1 MNENKDIYIEK
12 LSKKDTMHMTFQELQ
27 DWLDHC
33 IYDKMQYHTLNDLQ
47 KDTFDH
53 LLHYFRLNQ
62 FALHLIMAKAENCQY
77 FIKAIML
84 LWKEKN
90 PELVDTILEMV
101 ENMTKEHN
109 LELVKDETPEDAQ
122 RIIDRA
128 NELQEEYNQQKGYK

>member
-1 MNENKDIYIEK
+1 MEKDEYIEK
-12 LSKKDTMHMTFQELQ
+12 LSKKDTMCMTFQELQ

-33 IYDKMQYHTLNDLQ
+33 IYDKMQYHTLNELQ

-62 FALHLIMAKAENCQY
+62 FALHLIMAKAENNQY
-77 FIKAIML
+77 FIKSLML
-84 LWKEKN
+84 LLKESN
-90 PELVDTILEMV
+90 PKMVDTILEMV
-101 ENMTKEHN
+101 DNMTKEHN

-128 NELQEEYNQQKGYK
+128 NELQEEFNKK

>member
-1 MNENKDIYIEK
+1 MEKEIDIYIEK
-12 LSKKDTMHMTFQELQ
+12 LGKKDPMHMTFQELQ
-27 DWLDHC
+27 DWLDYC
-33 IYDKMQYHTLNDLQ
+33 ICDKMQYHTLNELQ

-77 FIKAIML
+77 FIKSIML

-90 PELVDTILEMV
+90 PELVDAILEMV

-109 LELVKDETPEDAQ
+109 MELIKDETPEDAH
-122 RIIDRA
+122 RILERA
-128 NELQEEYNQQKGYK
+128 KELEEEFERQQKG

>member
-1 MNENKDIYIEK
+1 MKEKDIYIEK

-33 IYDKMQYHTLNDLQ
+33 IYDKMQYHTLNNLQ

-77 FIKAIML
+77 FIKSIML

-90 PELVDTILEMV
+90 PEFVDTILEMV
-101 ENMTKEHN
+101 DNMTNEHN
-109 LELVKDETPEDAQ
+109 MKLVKDETPEDAQ
-122 RIIDRA
+122 HIIDRA
-128 NELQEEYNQQKGYK
+128 NKLQEEFNQQKS